1 MSRATDSP
9 DGRIDPLEQDGTQC
23 LVVLQML
30 RDDHKPRWTHAELEH
45 ELYDV
50 DPAAITV
57 ALERLAEQGVVH
69 LEGEQIEV
77 SPCAR
82 HLDALG
88 FICI

>member
-1 MSRATDSP
+1 MTICRP
-9 DGRIDPLEQDGTQC
+9 DPLQQDGTQC
-23 LVVLQML
+23 LVALQVL
-30 RDDHKPRWTHAELEH
+30 RDDHPEPCTRAELER

-50 DPAAITV
+50 DPSAIGV
-57 ALERLAEQGVVH
+57 ALERLRERGVM
-69 LEGEQIEV
+69 LREGERFSA